1 LTTTRETLPTIYQ
14 RDRWANHFA
23 NLQWQQGEHVL
34 ISGPT
39 GSGKTTMVR
48 RLIEK
53 RSHVV
58 VFVSKLYD
66 PTFKNEFKGWTRLE
80 EWPKGGPKPY
90 LNRILLWPRQQK
102 TLRDSVSLQREVFR
116 DAINAIS
123 VQGKRC
129 IVIDESLMMNDPRI
143 IGLGTEIGLMHYYGR
158 SSGISMVDLMQRPA
172 WIPNVIYSSV
182 THAYITKTRD
192 RNDLKRLSDMGGVD
206 NREVGLNLMR
216 LPRRQ
221 DYVYLNPL
229 GDAPSSVVN
238 TRK

>member
-1 LTTTRETLPTIYQ
+1 MTVAANTVAYPRQGWREHISQL
-14 RDRWANHFA
+14 R
-23 NLQWQQGEHVL
+23 WQQGEHVL

-39 GSGKTTMVR
+39 GSGKTTMMR
-48 RLIEK
+48 QLIEK

-58 VFVSKLYD
+58 VFVSKMHD
-66 PTFKNEFKGWTRLE
+66 PTFKAEFKGWTRLE
-80 EWPKGGPKPY
+80 TWPKGGPKPY
-90 LNRILLWPRQQK
+90 LRRILLWPRPGK
-102 TLRDSVSLQREVFR
+102 TLQETLSIQREVFNT
-116 DAINAIS
+116 ALNEIS

-129 IVIDESLMMNDPRI
+129 IVIDESLMMNDPRL

-158 SSGISMVDLMQRPA
+158 SAGISMVDLTQRPA

-182 THAYITKTRD
+182 THAYIAKTAD
-192 RNDLKRLSDMGGVD
+192 RNDQKRLSDMGGVD
-206 NREVGLNLMR
+206 AREVGANLLL

-229 GDAPSSVVN
+229 GDVHPSVVN

>member
-1 LTTTRETLPTIYQ
+1 MTTATSLSVYPRQAWGE
-14 RDRWANHFA
+14 HFA
-23 NLQWQQGEHVL
+23 RLQWRQGEHIL

-39 GSGKTTMVR
+39 GSGKTTMMR

-58 VFVSKLYD
+58 VFVSKMYD
-66 PTFKNEFKGWTRLE
+66 ETFSREFKGWTRFT

-90 LNRILLWPRQQK
+90 QRRILLWPKPEKELRS
-102 TLRDSVSLQREVFR
+102 TLDVQRDVFR
-116 DAINAIS
+116 HAINSIS
-123 VQGKRC
+123 TQGNRS
-129 IVIDESLMMNDPRI
+129 IVIDESLMMNDPRL

-158 SSGISMVDLMQRPA
+158 SHGISMVDLTQRPA

-182 THAYITKTRD
+182 THAYIAKTMD

-206 NREVGLNLMR
+206 AREVGNNLMM

-229 GDAPSSVVN
+229 GDASSSVVN